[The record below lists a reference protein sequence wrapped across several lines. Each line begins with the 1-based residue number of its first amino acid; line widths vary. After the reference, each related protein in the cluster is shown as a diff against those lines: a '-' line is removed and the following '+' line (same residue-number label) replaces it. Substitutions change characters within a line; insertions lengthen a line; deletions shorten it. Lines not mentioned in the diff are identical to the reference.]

1 MNKRFLKMTAIG
13 LVLLIGLSSGASETS
28 EVPGSSQDP
37 LVTLSY
43 VESRLEALQIEL
55 ESQIATQST
64 QTTSSA
70 VFEVVEVQAG
80 EYVYFGESTEVILRA
95 GIASTIA
102 SENGGLADLTTGVD
116 LRMGDAVPENH
127 HLLVARNDGR
137 GMKIDSQVFLLIKGP
152 YTVTK

>member
-1 MNKRFLKMTAIG
+1 MNKKGLKMTAAIA
-13 LVLLIGLSSGASETS
+13 LLLFGMASGGAETS

-43 VESRLEALQIEL
+43 VEGRLEALKIEL
-55 ESQIATQST
+55 EGKIASQPAENTGGY
-64 QTTSSA
+64 

-80 EYVYFGESTEVILRA
+80 DYVYFGESTEVILRA
-95 GIASTIA
+95 GLATTIA
-102 SENGGLADLTTGVD
+102 SDNGGLADLTTGID

-152 YTVTK
+152 YTVTQ